1 MTALAQQPERE
12 AELAA
17 KLNRISDLQY
27 DNIRPMYRPDFFA
40 RMAERFK
47 PGEECL

>member
-1 MTALAQQPERE
+1 MIAHQPERE

-17 KLNRISDLQY
+17 KLKRIADLH